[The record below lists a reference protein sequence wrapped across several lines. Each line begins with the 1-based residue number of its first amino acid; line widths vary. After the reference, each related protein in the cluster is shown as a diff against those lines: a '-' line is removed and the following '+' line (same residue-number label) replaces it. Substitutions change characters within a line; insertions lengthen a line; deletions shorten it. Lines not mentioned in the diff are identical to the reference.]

1 MDKKRGFT
9 LIELLVVIAIIAL
22 LMAMLL
28 PALDAARAR
37 ARDMLCTSNLKCVG
51 YAVLMYLEDNEGVM
65 ADIYPPQST
74 RNPMPSTNFCNGY
87 WWIDPGTGKICS
99 TDKTECYWGVAYI
112 NQAKS
117 RKIFGC
123 PAFRDVA
130 ARLINTGGVNQDQAY
145 LINEAGYG
153 INAFGS
159 NRNISDIR
167 QPSKFIF
174 CQDHIEPR
182 IEQGSLDMF
191 HNDGPGT
198 MNLRQYR
205 PPGGDPQ
212 RMPQYR
218 GIFRHAMKFDDDYQT
233 GGKANLLW
241 LDGHVSWLWETTGDN
256 VPERWYTGK

>member
-1 MDKKRGFT
+1 MDKRRAFT

-22 LMAMLL
+22 LMAMLI
-28 PALDAARAR
+28 PALEAARAR
-37 ARDMLCTSNLKCVG
+37 VRDMLCTSNQRQVALL
-51 YAVLMYLEDNEGVM
+51 VLMFIEDNEGVT

-74 RNPMPSTNFCNGY
+74 KNPVPPGNWCNGY
-87 WWIDPGTGKICS
+87 EWIDPATGKISS
-99 TDKTECYWGVAYI
+99 TDREKCYWGVAYI
-112 NQAKS
+112 DYVKN

-123 PAFRDVA
+123 PGFRDVA

-145 LINEAGYG
+145 LINEAGFG

-174 CQDHIEPR
+174 CTDHVEPR
-182 IEQGSLDMF
+182 VEQGSIDMF

-198 MNLRQYR
+198 MNLTHYR
-205 PPGGDPQ
+205 PGGNPE

-218 GIFRHAMKFDDDYQT
+218 GIFRHAVKLDDDYQT
-233 GGKANLLW
+233 GGKASILW